1 LKHQPDFPL
10 LGEVLPPTRKPKF
23 KVRKPGWSPQSWM
36 ITAFCAVILFLPFAI
51 ALARL

>member
-10 LGEVLPPTRKPKF
+10 LGEVLPPTHKPKF
-23 KVRKPGWSPQSWM
+23 KVRKPGWSQQSWM
-36 ITAFCAVILFLPFAI
+36 FTAFCAVILFLLFVI